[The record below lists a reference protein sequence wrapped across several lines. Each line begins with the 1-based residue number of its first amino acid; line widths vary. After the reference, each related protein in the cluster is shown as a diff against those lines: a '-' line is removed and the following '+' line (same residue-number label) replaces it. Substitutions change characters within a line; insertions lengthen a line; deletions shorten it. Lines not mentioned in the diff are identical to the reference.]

1 MRPLARPPLRARMPQ
16 PRPDEGPQSPRR
28 EVIGLFKGR
37 DLSGTCGIPRECD
50 RVYVGGGRVSAEGPQ
65 RRCRC
70 AQKAHMARRK
80 ELANKVNRPPR
91 YARAGGVRQPRGE
104 VRRVHGPHGRAQ
116 DDMASGRALVRR
128 ETQRRNRA
136 PEEALK
142 PLEAP
147 PYQLC
152 HENAPP
158 IEKALVVQPLEL
170 DREGVLLAGALVGVV
185 SELLL
190 EPRHVVEWGVV

>member
-1 MRPLARPPLRARMPQ
+1 MHASAASGRRPTIAPKGSDWVVQGKGPVRHVRDTARMRPSLR
-16 PRPDEGPQSPRR
+16 
-28 EVIGLFKGR
+28 
-37 DLSGTCGIPRECD
+37 
-50 RVYVGGGRVSAEGPQ
+50 GGRVSAEGPQ

-136 PEEALK
+136 PEETLK

-152 HENAPP
+152 HENTPP

-170 DREGVLLAGALVGVV
+170 DREGVFLAGALVGVV